1 MLNAF
6 SPNRDDPRTL
16 VVLFLRGGADGLAL
30 VPPVGDDAYHRARPR
45 MAVAASDAIH
55 LNDRFGLNPH
65 LAALEWLYR
74 EGQMAVVPACGSED
88 DTRSH
93 FEAQDLMEH
102 GGAEVGGGWIGRWLR
117 QRGLRQGG
125 LRQGGSGRAGALTA
139 LAFGTAI
146 PESLRGAPSATALRA
161 FSDLGLGAG
170 AERLTKQLGPLYTGD
185 VMLGDAARDAFDA
198 LNRLA
203 SLDESSYQPANGA
216 VYGNDDLAVELRRL
230 AQLIKADMGLE
241 AACLDVP
248 GWDTHFVQAT
258 LMEPLMARLASGLSA
273 LAADLG
279 SHLASTSIVVM
290 TEFGRR
296 VQENS
301 SLGTDHGRGS
311 VMLIVGGGVHGGVHG
326 RWPGLDD
333 ASLIGPGDVPVA
345 QNFRDVL
352 AAVLERHGPFRSD
365 VVFPGY
371 RVNPIPV

>member
-1 MLNAF
+1 MLSAF

-30 VPPVGDDAYHRARPR
+30 VPPVGDDGYHRARPR
-45 MAVAASDAIH
+45 IAIAAHDAIR
-55 LNDRFGLNPH
+55 LDDRFGLNPR

-74 EGQMAVVPACGSED
+74 EGQLVVVPACGSED

-102 GGAEVGGGWIGRWLR
+102 GGADVGGGWLGRWLR
-117 QRGLRQGG
+117 QRGSAG
-125 LRQGGSGRAGALTA
+125 AGALTA
-139 LAFGTAI
+139 LAFGTAV

-161 FSDLGLGAG
+161 FSDLGLGAA
-170 AERLTKQLGPLYTGD
+170 AERLTQQLGPLYAGD
-185 VMLGDAARDAFDA
+185 VLLADASRDAFDA

-203 SLDESSYQPANGA
+203 SLRESNYQPANGA
-216 VYGNDDLAVELRRL
+216 VYGNDDLALELRRL
-230 AQLIKADMGLE
+230 AQLIKADLGLE

-248 GWDTHFVQAT
+248 GWDTHFLQAT
-258 LMEPLMARLASGLSA
+258 SMEPLMARLASGLSG
-273 LAADLG
+273 LATDLG
-279 SHLASTSIVVM
+279 SRLASTSIVVM

-311 VMLIVGGGVHGGVHG
+311 VMLVLGGGVQGGVHG

-333 ASLIGPGDVPVA
+333 DVLVGPGDVPVA

-352 AAVLERHGPFRSD
+352 AAVLARHGHFRAD
-365 VVFPGY
+365 VVFPGH
-371 RVNPIPV
+371 RVDPIPV